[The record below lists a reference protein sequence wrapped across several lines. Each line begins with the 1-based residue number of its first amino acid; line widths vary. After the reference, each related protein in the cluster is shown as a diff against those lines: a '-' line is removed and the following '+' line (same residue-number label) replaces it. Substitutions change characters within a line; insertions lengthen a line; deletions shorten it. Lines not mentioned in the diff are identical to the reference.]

1 VHRSNSRLEITLHL
15 EDGWKRRGDLSWRAS
30 TWELRRRALGGLH
43 LVSVDE
49 ETRRAQSIPPGHL
62 ALRVRHVGQF
72 APHDVAKRSGFL
84 EDDILVTWDGIDQD
98 LRETDLIAR
107 TLQLPPDR
115 RSIPVE
121 VQREMKRMQLELPI
135 QSP

>member
-1 VHRSNSRLEITLHL
+1 
-15 EDGWKRRGDLSWRAS
+15 
-30 TWELRRRALGGLH
+30 
-43 LVSVDE
+43 
-49 ETRRAQSIPPGHL
+49 
-62 ALRVRHVGQF
+62 
-72 APHDVAKRSGFL
+72 VAKRSGFL